1 MERFTTHN
9 NAYLATE
16 TIASYDYI
24 FISNIGFT
32 LDAQIEIVKQL
43 LDKGAKKIGITIGG
57 SEDGITKNYEALIDE
72 TGRIANMSQE
82 EKVVPSLEYNDIPLL
97 PHTTVEIQ
105 RVTVRIVAHD
115 VYFSDNTVPMYAEIL
130 SEDNK

>member
-1 MERFTTHN
+1 MQFAAILASGSIATMGVNMNFALGILFAEEIKFAQG
-9 NAYLATE
+9 NAL
-16 TIASYDYI
+16 
-24 FISNIGFT
+24 GG
-32 LDAQIEIVKQL
+32 LCL
-43 LDKGAKKIGITIGG
+43 LDRND
-57 SEDGITKNYEALIDE
+57 SLPEALIDE

-130 SEDNK
+130 SEDNR